1 MPETQ
6 SESKCPACQQ
16 PVEAEFAFCPN
27 CREMLGARCPNPLCG
42 RVVLGD
48 WRFCPHCSAD
58 LSGSGPTCEACGEGV
73 SAAWRFCA
81 GCGHRLFVA
90 CASCGGNVD
99 QNWGFCVH
107 CGRRLGELSDAVQ
120 RQRVLRGAE
129 QMRDNQTRNEA
140 DRHNDRGA
148 ELLDE
153 EQYEE
158 AFEEFRQ
165 AYDLQPDSTFVS
177 NMGLAQEGMGD
188 LKEAQRC
195 FDEAAGLD
203 PYSPTPHLN
212 LGYLHT
218 DADRLE
224 DAAACFRRAI
234 KLGPD
239 GAEGQEAQEA
249 LDNLKNL

>member
-6 SESKCPACQQ
+6 KESQCPACQRA
-16 PVEAEFAFCPN
+16 VEPEFAFCPH
-27 CREMLGARCPNPLCG
+27 CREMLGVRCPNALCG

-48 WRFCPHCSAD
+48 WEFCPHCSTEI
-58 LSGSGPTCEACGEGV
+58 SGSGPTCEVCGEAV
-73 SAAWRFCA
+73 NPAWRFCA
-81 GCGHRLFVA
+81 GCGHRLYVG
-90 CASCGGNVD
+90 CASCNGYVD
-99 QNWGFCVH
+99 ENWAFCVH
-107 CGRRLGELSDAVQ
+107 CGRRLGELSDTAA

-129 QMRDNQTRNEA
+129 QMQDNQKQNEA

-153 EQYEE
+153 EQYED
-158 AFEEFRQ
+158 AFEEFRK
-165 AYDLQPDSTFVS
+165 AYELQPDSTFVS
-177 NMGLAQEGMGD
+177 NMGLAQEGVGK
-188 LKEAQRC
+188 LAEARKC
-195 FDEAAGLD
+195 FEEAARLD

-218 DADRLE
+218 DAGHLE
-224 DAAACFRRAI
+224 EAAGRFRRAI
-234 KLGPD
+234 KLDPD